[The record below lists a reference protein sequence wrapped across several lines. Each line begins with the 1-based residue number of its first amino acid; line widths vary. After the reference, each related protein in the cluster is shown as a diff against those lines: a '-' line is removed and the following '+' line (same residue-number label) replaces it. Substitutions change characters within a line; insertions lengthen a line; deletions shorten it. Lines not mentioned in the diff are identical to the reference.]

1 MVFLKRTI
9 PANPKKRPAT
19 PSENIHPPVAVASV
33 ATLGPDRHRNATFS
47 AAAVAAATTGSVGG
61 IVGNAKGK
69 GVRGTEGDDEEQ
81 DVSVMVSLLAE
92 AGCTLRVSGDTPPS
106 LPADSHKFRR
116 HIDTRLSSAEDPSI
130 VPRFLS
136 GFSSYIQSPQN
147 FRRVLIP
154 ANHDSGSSW
163 GESLVRVLLLVA
175 PIQSQMLNLLL
186 EKLPE
191 HFNADAACVGRSL
204 KDDIARL
211 IVNQLRWL
219 DFLVDS
225 GSFAEKLMEVLSISP
240 PGLKKELIGSLPE
253 IIGDKCH
260 STVVSALE
268 KMLLEDSDVIVPV
281 LDSFTALN
289 LDEQLQEQ
297 VVTIALSRIRTV
309 NGEHMPHL
317 LRFLLL
323 STTPANAGRII
334 SQIRDQLKF
343 VGVMDPYSV
352 RNKKFKG
359 KFSAQSTE
367 ASILD
372 ALRSSLRFKNILCEA
387 VLKVLKSIDQPRN
400 HKVIDLWFLMLI
412 YKNGGS
418 VQKDAQKI
426 LKKKIVDGCF
436 CEALFDQCIAGNQEL
451 VKDYFPSFVSLSEY
465 LLTCKEKQA
474 RNLGIHLYTL
484 LFVEF
489 KDTYSRQEVLGALV
503 THIGSG
509 IAHEVCSALET
520 LIFLT
525 MRYTE
530 DLIPISSHISG
541 ILDYMECFQED
552 NLHKV
557 YEVFSRLAL
566 AARSRADTVR
576 SSIANEVLMI
586 IRKQVSNADMMYR
599 KMGVIGALKVVS
611 TLGDVNAPLSFFSS
625 QKSNSDDALE
635 LLQMSLDSCKLVPLT
650 LILFYDELVALL
662 EGSVLKPEIIEWIGK
677 HASKFEP
684 MFLSDLEG
692 GQLPLSAPC
701 DGIEGELW
709 INLDGDASPIVLK
722 ILPLL
727 SSSLQQQSDSLQIL
741 PSQFLLLSVV
751 ERLSNQG
758 SLGGI
763 DALLGCP
770 LHLPSP
776 RYFSGVHWKKLTE
789 KQKQIV
795 CFSLFYAV
803 NWIREL
809 LNAFSSQVVDK
820 IENVTPNTKE
830 ETVKKLLKRLRN
842 LVVMESI
849 LDAVLKACPLSLPE
863 VCYSRDQFG
872 PIFRGKKSSERVLP
886 KDILAKK
893 KKKQKTDPSTSGN
906 SYPNGKLRQPTI
918 IDALKKAVQASQE
931 GSNEGSPRF
940 LSHEKT
946 LQRAEHCTIDVDEI
960 EGVDLSAESKILEAQ
975 RSKFRPLNVD
985 SLSLLSF
992 SECRDACCADPAA
1005 ELPLYLYLLRDFH
1018 RKLNDFSSLSPSKQ
1032 CSTAYPD
1039 KALVGICKMTSCE
1052 FLCKIKPVFGSLKK
1066 HLGSA
1071 VSILGDGSEDCHD
1084 HWKSQS
1090 CSAGNPDLSNLIV
1103 SETSIA
1109 SSVFREVLRCYS
1121 RILSLDEVYHQEN
1134 FGILKDLLEAFQ
1146 STEVPCNFFSG
1157 LQQLP
1162 TPGSIDYMYCGVY
1175 SFLEGT
1181 LEKSFLSSFSLA
1193 SEVVFTLQS
1202 LVNSKAALIKSQ
1214 EKRGKNVHMGCSQN
1228 ILDTLR
1234 NKLSTSAHK
1243 LLLYDCSSQ
1252 DGETEWKRNVRLGEV
1267 IQKILQIYLTNTESS
1282 SDLLNELACSIL
1294 PQVPSC
1300 KTSNTQDATH
1310 GFPTLCPPM
1319 FLTWYRV
1326 LHEEN
1331 INVLSKL
1338 VKEVKLKHGATTQME
1353 VAGKILVKIQQSV
1366 HVVVSL
1372 VNLCKVHDKVAMH
1385 AMAVKYGGKY
1395 VDLFL
1400 KAFDFLQAQFQSH
1413 NELIIQMFKEF
1424 QKATRVIQALCSE
1437 AKGSKRTM
1445 VTSKVPATKRSME
1458 KFLFHVK
1465 ALLHNNSSS
1474 GCTFWMGNLKHKNLY
1489 GQVVSSQLYSNG
1501 DNEADQL
1508 EDPDRDELG
1517 ESVGE
1522 CEEQDN
1528 DN

>member
-19 PSENIHPPVAVASV
+19 PSENIHSPVAVASV
-33 ATLGPDRHRNATFS
+33 ATLGSDRHRNATFS

-116 HIDTRLSSAEDPSI
+116 HIDTRLSSVEDPSI

-225 GSFAEKLMEVLSISP
+225 GSFVEKLMEVLSISP

-297 VVTIALSRIRTV
+297 
-309 NGEHMPHL
+309 
-317 LRFLLL
+317 
-323 STTPANAGRII
+323 
-334 SQIRDQLKF
+334 LKF

-352 RNKKFKG
+352 RNNKFKG

-367 ASILD
+367 VSILD

-418 VQKDAQKI
+418 LQKDTQKI

-474 RNLGIHLYTL
+474 RKFGIHLYTL

-520 LIFLT
+520 LILLT

-541 ILDYMECFQED
+541 ILDYLECFQED

-566 AARSRADTVR
+566 AARSRAETIR

-677 HASKFEP
+677 HASEFEP

-692 GQLPLSAPC
+692 GQLPLSVPC

-776 RYFSGVHWKKLTE
+776 RYLSGVHWKKLTE
-789 KQKQIV
+789 KQKHIV

-849 LDAVLKACPLSLPE
+849 LDAFLKACPLSLPE
-863 VCYSRDQFG
+863 VCCYSRDQFG
-872 PIFRGKKSSERVLP
+872 PIFRGKKSSERVLSE
-886 KDILAKK
+886 DILAKK
-893 KKKQKTDPSTSGN
+893 KKKQKTDPSASGN
-906 SYPNGKLRQPTI
+906 SCPYGKLRQPTI

-931 GSNEGSPRF
+931 GLNEGSPRF
-940 LSHEKT
+940 LSREKT
-946 LQRAEHCTIDVDEI
+946 PQRAEHCTIDVDEI
-960 EGVDLSAESKILEAQ
+960 EVVDISAEPKILEAQ

-992 SECRDACCADPAA
+992 SERC
-1005 ELPLYLYLLRDFH
+1005 LL
-1018 RKLNDFSSLSPSKQ
+1018 
-1032 CSTAYPD
+1032 C
-1039 KALVGICKMTSCE
+1039 
-1052 FLCKIKPVFGSLKK
+1052 
-1066 HLGSA
+1066 
-1071 VSILGDGSEDCHD
+1071 
-1084 HWKSQS
+1084 
-1090 CSAGNPDLSNLIV
+1090 
-1103 SETSIA
+1103 
-1109 SSVFREVLRCYS
+1109 
-1121 RILSLDEVYHQEN
+1121 
-1134 FGILKDLLEAFQ
+1134 
-1146 STEVPCNFFSG
+1146 
-1157 LQQLP
+1157 
-1162 TPGSIDYMYCGVY
+1162 
-1175 SFLEGT
+1175 
-1181 LEKSFLSSFSLA
+1181 
-1193 SEVVFTLQS
+1193 
-1202 LVNSKAALIKSQ
+1202 
-1214 EKRGKNVHMGCSQN
+1214 
-1228 ILDTLR
+1228 
-1234 NKLSTSAHK
+1234 
-1243 LLLYDCSSQ
+1243 
-1252 DGETEWKRNVRLGEV
+1252 
-1267 IQKILQIYLTNTESS
+1267 
-1282 SDLLNELACSIL
+1282 
-1294 PQVPSC
+1294 
-1300 KTSNTQDATH
+1300 
-1310 GFPTLCPPM
+1310 
-1319 FLTWYRV
+1319 
-1326 LHEEN
+1326 
-1331 INVLSKL
+1331 
-1338 VKEVKLKHGATTQME
+1338 
-1353 VAGKILVKIQQSV
+1353 
-1366 HVVVSL
+1366 
-1372 VNLCKVHDKVAMH
+1372 
-1385 AMAVKYGGKY
+1385 
-1395 VDLFL
+1395 
-1400 KAFDFLQAQFQSH
+1400 
-1413 NELIIQMFKEF
+1413 
-1424 QKATRVIQALCSE
+1424 
-1437 AKGSKRTM
+1437 
-1445 VTSKVPATKRSME
+1445 
-1458 KFLFHVK
+1458 
-1465 ALLHNNSSS
+1465 
-1474 GCTFWMGNLKHKNLY
+1474 
-1489 GQVVSSQLYSNG
+1489 
-1501 DNEADQL
+1501 
-1508 EDPDRDELG
+1508 
-1517 ESVGE
+1517 
-1522 CEEQDN
+1522 
-1528 DN
+1528 